1 MPDTEPMHPHRPAF
15 VRTRYAE
22 TDQMGFIYHSH
33 FFAYF
38 EIGRC
43 ELIRA
48 CGMTY
53 AELEEHGVML
63 PLRECGAQYRQAA
76 RYDDLLAI
84 GTRIE
89 LLTPVRIRFGYEIHR
104 IEPTPVTH
112 LASGF
117 TEHLFIDRSGRPT
130 RLNKRPEL
138 WAVLQRLATLTQFPL
153 PNAEMAANAM
163 HAPESR

>member
-1 MPDTEPMHPHRPAF
+1 MTSPTPPLIHRPAL

-53 AELEEHGVML
+53 AELEEHGILL
-63 PLRECGAQYRQAA
+63 PLRECGARYRLAA

-89 LLTPVRIRFGYEIHR
+89 ILTPVRLRFGYEVHR
-104 IEPTPVTH
+104 IARDTATY

-117 TEHLFIDRSGRPT
+117 TDHLFIDKSGKPT
-130 RLNKRPEL
+130 RLNRRPEIWPIL
-138 WAVLQRLATLTQFPL
+138 EQLATLDQFPAIN
-153 PNAEMAANAM
+153 PAELTGTPVYGSA
-163 HAPESR
+163 